1 MLVRGIKRSTGEYN
15 GRPYDNI
22 MIHCTA
28 PNDGSM
34 LAGEPVEIL
43 KIKTALFYEE
53 LGRLGCGDPAEL
65 VGLNIRERYNKFGNV
80 VGIDI

>member
-15 GRPYDNI
+15 GRSYDNI

-43 KIKTALFYEE
+43 KIKAPLFYEE
-53 LGRLGCGDPAEL
+53 FGRLGCGELSEL
-65 VGLNIRERYNKFGNV
+65 VGLDIRERYNKFGNV
-80 VGIDI
+80 VGFDI